1 MQSGHKEEEIAV
13 STSTPSPAN
22 EPANAPRF
30 LLFGLFRET
39 PVGDAA
45 APPPDG
51 GLQAWTQ
58 VLMAHLVLF
67 CTWGFINSFGFF
79 QAYYEQTM
87 HVSHSQVSWVVS
99 IQVFL
104 LSFIGSFSGRLM
116 DAGYYRYCLIGGF
129 TFQTLGIFMVSLCQR
144 YWQVFLA
151 QGICCG
157 IGDGLLFCPTN
168 ALVATYFVKRRSLA
182 LGIVLAGSSTGGLI
196 FPLMVQQLLPKI
208 GFAWTVRCV
217 GFVVLFCFAVC
228 LSLARVRLPK
238 RQGGPLVELHAF
250 HETPYSL
257 FVVGIFLSL
266 WAVYFSYFYID
277 TFALNVIGTSE
288 TESLSMLYIINGVG
302 IPGRIIPALFADRF
316 FGILNTYVVLGLL
329 AGVLLYCW
337 MAVHTYGGM
346 IAFVVCYGLIG
357 GGVQGTALSSLP
369 TLTTDL
375 SKMGV
380 RSGMVLS
387 IVAFACLTGPP
398 LAGALIERGGGS
410 YTYACA
416 WGGTSLILG
425 SGFVIAARL
434 SMGRS

>member
-1 MQSGHKEEEIAV
+1 MP
-13 STSTPSPAN
+13 PS
-22 EPANAPRF
+22 
-30 LLFGLFRET
+30 
-39 PVGDAA
+39 
-45 APPPDG
+45 PPPDG
-51 GLQAWTQ
+51 GMRAWTQ
-58 VLMAHLVLF
+58 VFMAHLVLF

-79 QAYYEQTM
+79 QTYYEENM
-87 HVSHSQVSWVVS
+87 RVSASQVSWIAS

-116 DAGYYRYCLIGGF
+116 DAGYYRWCLIGGF
-129 TFQTLGIFMVSLCQR
+129 IFQIVGIFMVSLCWR

-157 IGDGLLFCPTN
+157 IGDGLLFCPTT
-168 ALVATYFVKRRSLA
+168 ALIATYFAKRRSLA
-182 LGIVLAGSSTGGLI
+182 LGLVLSGSSTGGLI
-196 FPLMVQQLLPKI
+196 FPIMVQQLLPRV
-208 GFAWTVRCV
+208 GFPWTVRCL

-228 LSLARVRLPK
+228 LSLARTRLPK
-238 RQGGPLVELHAF
+238 RPSGPLIQSSAF
-250 HETPYSL
+250 REKPYSL

-277 TFALNVIGTSE
+277 TYAVNVIGASK
-288 TESLSMLYIINGVG
+288 SDALSMLYIINGMG

-316 FGILNTYVVLGLL
+316 FGILNTYVALGIV

-337 MAVHTYGGM
+337 IAVETYGGM
-346 IAFVVCYGLIG
+346 VAFVVCYGLIG

-375 SKMGV
+375 SQMGV

-398 LAGALIERGGGS
+398 LAGALIEHKNGS

-425 SGFVIAARL
+425 SGFVVAARFL
-434 SMGRS
+434 MLRQQS